1 MPRTTCEIVPDLQ
14 RPLTNV
20 REKKIEVEPPVS
32 SVPEHSALPEPETP
46 PPLIPSD
53 HSTLAPYTFTWT
65 QPATEVFVT
74 GTFDNWTKSVRLEN
88 RGGFFEKTIS
98 LPVTLTEYK
107 FVVDGNWT
115 IDRSKGRAT
124 DEYDGEYNI
133 LTPDEIDN
141 DQWMAIRARAAQY
154 AYGKK
159 HVEDVEELE
168 SCDNESIEERVARIK
183 ARVVELTSGLNLKNQ
198 SSDHSAFR
206 AHPQHTPSATTGAPT
221 LDSKERNLNL
231 AKYLISPATTPDQAY
246 STASPIS
253 RADSIPPPDADT
265 STDPK
270 LDRIL
275 SELGNEDA
283 AKAFRNHRI
292 SDVWL
297 PISKQTVRRIL
308 PDTQEQKKF
317 LQLQDEALDD
327 EIHILDT
334 NSAHF
339 MERACHTSLDEEE
352 EIVTEHRVLGE
363 GACGIVEEV
372 SISSRQDTVRCVR
385 KRIGRPKLLQAQKK
399 IMVAF
404 AREVDIMRQVNY
416 QHCVRFLGS
425 YTDFDHVNILSSP
438 VADMDLATLL
448 DRPIHRKEREMLYR
462 GFGCLC
468 GAIRYLHQNNIR
480 HEDLKP
486 QNVLIHGDNILLT
499 DFGFSLNFSDDSMST
514 TTGRPS
520 AWTIRY
526 SAPEVLNFE
535 PRNRATDIW
544 SLGCIL
550 LEMMFGF
557 YGTSLRDLKERWKS
571 TGNGQCSFARNK
583 DAVEARFQEL
593 LVQPPDLYVGALKVK
608 HLSVLI
614 RMMLRKDRLRRPSA
628 QQIVDRLSDISVLES
643 ESPEQFTAT
652 CQGPE
657 PCIGLSCPVA
667 SMATRISQVGD
678 VGKFAKYIW
687 PWYHPD
693 WTFQLWD
700 LDWNLLSSDENAAAK
715 SIQWTR
721 DQPLLAGNQLYSV
734 ASRIG
739 ATKDFWKAHRK
750 ESASLTS
757 KDGKAHARS
766 SASMLNLKNV
776 VFTRISLRSKSR
788 QRNESGGTDGEMR
801 LVQVTL
807 LPICLPRSPFYG
819 SFFYM
824 LSWPTTGDDT
834 QAEYNND
841 FENRIV
847 DLSRNVNCVMYFV

>member
-20 REKKIEVEPPVS
+20 PKKKIEAKSVAS
-32 SVPEHSALPEPETP
+32 LVPEQSASHVSESLPSLKPPDNPAPEA
-46 PPLIPSD
+46 LGR
-53 HSTLAPYTFTWT
+53 YTFTWT
-65 QPATEVFVT
+65 QPATYVFVT
-74 GTFDNWTKSVRLEN
+74 GTFDNWTKPVRLEN
-88 RGGFFEKTIS
+88 RGGFFEKTIL
-98 LPVTLTEYK
+98 LPITLTEYK
-107 FVVDGNWT
+107 FVVDGNWA
-115 IDRSKGRAT
+115 IDRSKGSAT
-124 DEYDGEYNI
+124 DAHGGVSNLLLAGDIESDR
-133 LTPDEIDN
+133 
-141 DQWMAIRARAAQY
+141 WMTIRARAAQY
-154 AYGKK
+154 ASGAK
-159 HVEDVEELE
+159 HMDDAEEPE
-168 SCDNESIEERVARIK
+168 SYDNESIEERVARIK
-183 ARVVELTSGLNLKNQ
+183 ARVVELTSGLDLENQ
-198 SSDHSAFR
+198 SSDHNAFP
-206 AHPQHTPSATTGAPT
+206 ADPQAIPSATTGAPIV
-221 LDSKERNLNL
+221 DAKENNLNL
-231 AKYLISPATTPDQAY
+231 AKYLSSPATTPDHAY
-246 STASPIS
+246 PIASPVS
-253 RADSIPPPDADT
+253 RADSITLPNADT
-265 STDPK
+265 VK

-275 SELGNEDA
+275 LELGNEDA

-352 EIVTEHRVLGE
+352 ETVTEHRVLGE

-372 SISSRQDTVRCVR
+372 SISSHQGTVRCVR

-404 AREVDIMRQVNY
+404 SREVDVMRQVNH

-448 DRPIHRKEREMLYR
+448 DRPIQMKEREMLYR

-468 GAIRYLHQNNIR
+468 GAIHYLHQNNIR

-499 DFGFSLNFSDDSMST
+499 DFGFSLNFSDDSIST

-526 SAPEVLNFE
+526 SAPEVLDFE

-550 LEMMFGF
+550 LEMVFGF

-571 TGNGQCSFARNK
+571 TGNGQCSYARNQ
-583 DAVEARFQEL
+583 DAVEARFLDL
-593 LVQPPDLYVGALKVK
+593 LAQPPDLYAGTLKVK

-614 RMMLRKDRLRRPSA
+614 RMMLREDRLQRPSA

-643 ESPEQFTAT
+643 ESPEHFTAT
-652 CQGPE
+652 CRGPE
-657 PCIGLSCPVA
+657 RCIGLSYPAA
-667 SMATRISQVGD
+667 SMANRISRVGD
-678 VGKFAKYIW
+678 VEKFAKYIW
-687 PWYHPD
+687 PWNHPG
-693 WTFQLWD
+693 WTFELWD
-700 LDWNLLSSDENAAAK
+700 LEWNPLSSDENDAAQ
-715 SIQWTR
+715 SIQWTIY
-721 DQPLLAGNQLYSV
+721 QPLLTGKQLYNV
-734 ASRIG
+734 ASRNG
-739 ATKDFWKAHRK
+739 AAKDFWKAHRK

-766 SASMLNLKNV
+766 STYMLNLKNV

-788 QRNESGGTDGEMR
+788 QRDESGGTDGEMR

-847 DLSRNVNCVMYFV
+847 DLSRNVDCVMYFV